1 IAAAV
6 PARAPTRAH
15 PWTEVEEVTVRAG
28 DGERLA
34 GWFAPAP
41 GGAAVVLL
49 PGAGSSRDA
58 VVDHL
63 AVLHEGGF
71 AVLALDPRGHG
82 RSTGRGMDWGWY
94 GEADIAA
101 AVTYLA
107 GRADVDAGRIAVVGL
122 SMGGEQAIGAAGAD
136 ERIRAVVAEGGH
148 RPAGAGPALA
158 LGRPRPARGPD
169 RGAAPRDDSGR
180 RRAQP
185 GECATHLA
193 QRCRG
198 RGTPPGAARRRGD
211 RAGRAARRRRH
222 PACRPGQRHG
232 VDRARCGPHR
242 RAAHRPGDVD
252 AHRSRLPR
260 RRHGR
265 SRAFRPV
272 TEPTRRRTVVTTG
285 KEGSAMTHTWKVSV
299 DLFSSD
305 DVGSEEH
312 VTAAHAVLTTTA
324 GNRLEGFGRARL
336 NPTDRD
342 VPEIGEELAAARA
355 LRDLADRLLRAT
367 SDDISQ
373 IEHQKVR
380 LAR

>member
-1 IAAAV
+1 MERAPARTHRAVGVGTVRPRVPFLVLLLLAGVVLAAVGLGVGVPHLRRDGVGAGDVLGPAALVVGVLIVVPAAAGLVWATPRWWGLVTVPALPATVVAGVYVLAVPIAAAV

-136 ERIRAVVAEGGH
+136 ERIRAVVAEGVTGRQAQDLH
-148 RPAGAGPALA
+148 WLSDVHGRRGALTEGLHHVTTAVADVLSPASVPPTLRSAAA
-158 LGRPRPARGPD
+158 A
-169 RGAAPRDDSGR
+169 AAPRPVLLVVAGTVPDEQHAAADIQRAAPDSV
-180 RRAQP
+180 
-185 GECATHLA
+185 TVW
-193 QRCRG
+193 
-198 RGTPPGAARRRGD
+198 TVPGADHTGGLHTD
-211 RAGRAARRRRH
+211 
-222 PACRPGQRHG
+222 PA
-232 VDRARCGPHR
+232 
-242 RAAHRPGDVD
+242 
-252 AHRSRLPR
+252 
-260 RRHGR
+260 
-265 SRAFRPV
+265 
-272 TEPTRRRTVVTTG
+272 TWTRTVLDFLDAGTG
-285 KEGSAMTHTWKVSV
+285 E
-299 DLFSSD
+299 
-305 DVGSEEH
+305 VGP
-312 VTAAHAVLTTTA
+312 
-324 GNRLEGFGRARL
+324 FD
-336 NPTDRD
+336 P
-342 VPEIGEELAAARA
+342 
-355 LRDLADRLLRAT
+355 
-367 SDDISQ
+367 
-373 IEHQKVR
+373 
-380 LAR
+380 

>member
-1 IAAAV
+1 PSPAPNRERSGRTWRSLAGCVCIFLSSRRRHTRFSRDWSSDVCSSDLAAV

-136 ERIRAVVAEGGH
+136 ERIRAVVAEGGT
-148 RPAGAGPALA
+148 
-158 LGRPRPARGPD
+158 GRQAQDLHWLSDVHGR
-169 RGAAPRDDSGR
+169 RGA
-180 RRAQP
+180 
-185 GECATHLA
+185 L
-193 QRCRG
+193 
-198 RGTPPGAARRRGD
+198 
-211 RAGRAARRRRH
+211 
-222 PACRPGQRHG
+222 
-232 VDRARCGPHR
+232 
-242 RAAHRPGDVD
+242 
-252 AHRSRLPR
+252 
-260 RRHGR
+260 
-265 SRAFRPV
+265 
-272 TEPTRRRTVVTTG
+272 
-285 KEGSAMTHTWKVSV
+285 
-299 DLFSSD
+299 
-305 DVGSEEH
+305 
-312 VTAAHAVLTTTA
+312 
-324 GNRLEGFGRARL
+324 
-336 NPTDRD
+336 
-342 VPEIGEELAAARA
+342 
-355 LRDLADRLLRAT
+355 
-367 SDDISQ
+367 
-373 IEHQKVR
+373 
-380 LAR
+380 